1 MRLIYHAGALGDFI
15 TTLPAITWW
24 ARRAGETEPTV
35 LLSRGPHARL
45 AVAAGLV
52 DKAWDVDDQRSA
64 RLFSGEI
71 QSQEISA
78 ALLFATPE
86 SPLVVTLQAGGCRS
100 ITRQDPFPSHP
111 VSKMDYH
118 LGLFEDAPRAEDLLE
133 PLRRFARRQA
143 SLLSWTTFSAQGGL
157 LLHPGSGGRSK
168 IWPLERFVAVAEYFR
183 HRGREIAWILG
194 PAEEGW
200 ELPAGSPAYRNLP
213 LERLC
218 GLYAQAR
225 GYLGNDSGATH
236 LAVACGCP
244 GVVLFGP
251 SDPRIWAPRGAPVRV
266 VTSPA
271 GDSIAGITADQVID
285 AIRDL
290 SLQLQGDRRPSLFS
304 DADPVNLEN

>member
-24 ARRAGETEPTV
+24 ARRTGETEPTV
-35 LLSRGPHARL
+35 LLSRAPHARL

-52 DKAWDVDDQRSA
+52 DKAWDVDGQRSA

-100 ITRQDPFPSHP
+100 IIRQDPFPSHP
-111 VSKMDYH
+111 VSKIDYH

-143 SLLSWTTFSAQGGL
+143 SLLSSPTSSVPDGL
-157 LLHPGSGGRSK
+157 VVHPGSGGRSK

-183 HRGREIAWILG
+183 RRGRPVAWILG

-200 ELPAGSPAYRNLP
+200 ELPADWPTYRNLP
-213 LERLC
+213 LDRLC
-218 GLYAQAR
+218 GLFAQAWI
-225 GYLGNDSGATH
+225 YLGNDSGATH
-236 LAVACGCP
+236 LAAACGCP
-244 GVVLFGP
+244 NVVLFGP
-251 SDPRIWAPRGAPVRV
+251 SDPRIWAPRGAPGRV
-266 VTSPA
+266 VTPSA
-271 GDSIAGITADQVID
+271 GGSIAGITTEQVVD

-290 SLQLQGDRRPSLFS
+290 SLQLQDDRRPSLFS
-304 DADPVNLEN
+304 DADAVNLES